1 MSHYIPNTNLNA
13 ALTKAWNIAFTE
25 GRKSFTVHEVEDL
38 ICGIRDDLLRNR
50 VTAQQAMQDQVVV
63 RSVFVDK
70 DRNIL
75 GDYSEKLERKLIDR
89 EDFEYT
95 VVRLSQRHIDL
106 LPDGYTKI
114 PHYVGHYAT
123 SFSFG

>member
-1 MSHYIPNTNLNA
+1 MHYIPKTNLNA
-13 ALTKAWNIAFTE
+13 ALTNAWNKAFGEDRET
-25 GRKSFTVHEVEDL
+25 FTAQEVDDL

-50 VTAQQAMQDQVVV
+50 VTAEQAMQDRVVV
-63 RSVFVDK
+63 RTVIVDR

-75 GDYSEKLERKLIDR
+75 GDYSEQLEQELRDR

-95 VVRLSQRHIDL
+95 VVRLSQRHIDK

-114 PHYVGHYAT
+114 PEFVGHYAT
-123 SFSFG
+123 MFSFG